1 MRLLKLTG
9 LGLILLAART
19 GAVPAVVDLSS
30 HPAGPCQPDGT
41 AFGPW
46 RSAFAGHGCTKIR
59 TDGRTR
65 WLDLRPAPSRSA
77 GMTLASL
84 VLGPSFGSPLTL
96 SADLATAEQLR
107 RGGPPN
113 SWEVAWLVWHYED
126 DAHFYYFIPKPDGW
140 ELGKRDPAYPGGQR
154 YLATGDRPAF
164 PVGTWTTVRVYQ
176 TGNKIRVYADGA
188 LLADYTDEERP
199 YLSGRIGLYTEDAHV
214 LARNVYAAELT
225 PE

>member
-1 MRLLKLTG
+1 MRRPELTALALL
-9 LGLILLAART
+9 LLAAPA
-19 GAVPAVVDLSS
+19 GAVPARVDLSS
-30 HPAGPCQPDGT
+30 HPAGPCQPDGA

-46 RSAFAGHGCTKIR
+46 RSAFAGHGCTKVR

-65 WLDLRPAPSRSA
+65 WLDLRPAASRFS

-84 VLGPSFGSPLTL
+84 VLGPYFGSPLTL

-107 RGGPPN
+107 RGAPPN
-113 SWEVAWLVWHYED
+113 SWEAAWLVWHYED

-154 YLATGDRPAF
+154 FLATGERPAF
-164 PVGTWTTVRVYQ
+164 PVGRWTSIRVFQ
-176 TGNKIRVYADGA
+176 TGASMRVYADGV
-188 LLADYTDEERP
+188 LLARFTDEERP

-214 LARNVYAAELT
+214 LFRNVYAAELT